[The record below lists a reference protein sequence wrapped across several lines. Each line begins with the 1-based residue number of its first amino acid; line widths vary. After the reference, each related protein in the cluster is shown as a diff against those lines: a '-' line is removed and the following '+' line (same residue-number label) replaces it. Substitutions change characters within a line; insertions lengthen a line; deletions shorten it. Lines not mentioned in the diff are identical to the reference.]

1 MDIEDCATILPFIPH
16 GSNVLD
22 IGSGAGLPGLVIAI
36 NSPTTKVLMSEKNK
50 KKAYFINKTIQSL
63 GIKNADIINA
73 PISKNTKVD
82 KKFNIITARAL
93 ASARQIVKLSEQLL
107 IKDGKFILM
116 KGTKQKIKEEVAE
129 LNDKKYSYTIHNLN
143 KTTKERHIL
152 EIY

>member
-73 PISKNTKVD
+73 PISKNTKAD

-93 ASARQIVKLSEQLL
+93 ASARQIVELSEQLL
-107 IKDGKFILM
+107 TKDGKFILM

-143 KTTKERHIL
+143 NTTKERHIL

>member
-63 GIKNADIINA
+63 GIKNAEIINA
-73 PISKNTKVD
+73 PISKKTKLD
-82 KKFNIITARAL
+82 EKFNIITARAL
-93 ASARQIVKLSEQLL
+93 ASARQIVKLSEHLL
-107 IKDGKFILM
+107 IKNGKFILM

-143 KTTKERHIL
+143 NTTKERHIL

>member
-63 GIKNADIINA
+63 GIKNAEIINA
-73 PISKNTKVD
+73 PISKNTKLD
-82 KKFNIITARAL
+82 KKFSIITARAL

-143 KTTKERHIL
+143 NTTKERHIL

>member
-36 NSPTTKVLMSEKNK
+36 NSPTTKVLMSEKN
-50 KKAYFINKTIQSL
+50 
-63 GIKNADIINA
+63 
-73 PISKNTKVD
+73 TKLD

-93 ASARQIVKLSEQLL
+93 ASARQIVELSEQLL
-107 IKDGKFILM
+107 TKDGKFILM

>member
-73 PISKNTKVD
+73 PISKNTKLD
-82 KKFNIITARAL
+82 KKFSIITARAL
-93 ASARQIVKLSEQLL
+93 ASARQIVELSEQLL
-107 IKDGKFILM
+107 TKDGKFILM

-143 KTTKERHIL
+143 NTTKERHIL

>member
-63 GIKNADIINA
+63 GIKNAEIINA
-73 PISKNTKVD
+73 PISKKTKLD
-82 KKFNIITARAL
+82 EKFNIITARAL

-143 KTTKERHIL
+143 NTTKERHIL